1 MCVSGGEAAR
11 TRTSGGCEIVA
22 LLAGPNWLCGSHDPA
37 GLGTVPGTDPRSVP
51 RKGQRTW
58 CQGQHCLVCDGKGG
72 QSHLINLRGEGWQ
85 YEVLRSRNFLTV
97 MRKGATARLTWD
109 VCDSAA
115 AAAARFI
122 LRFGHLVQLQVILSR
137 HLQPL
142 REDQNCALTWL
153 HTWPCT
159 EARDPWLSPVRSGR
173 SGRLSAPRSPRPF
186 WPH

>member
-1 MCVSGGEAAR
+1 MRS
-11 TRTSGGCEIVA
+11 S
-22 LLAGPNWLCGSHDPA
+22 DP
-37 GLGTVPGTDPRSVP
+37 
-51 RKGQRTW
+51 W
-58 CQGQHCLVCDGKGG
+58 
-72 QSHLINLRGEGWQ
+72 
-85 YEVLRSRNFLTV
+85 NFLTV
-97 MRKGATARLTWD
+97 VRKGVTARLTWD
-109 VCDSAA
+109 VCDSEA

-173 SGRLSAPRSPRPF
+173 SGRLLALRSLRPF